1 MYVCGK
7 MFGYSAIL
15 GENQIHVCLK
25 SGWGLKLM
33 FPTSYYFPN
42 IGLNKRHRKIRVASV
57 SDLVLTALAGD
68 FMYFNCGSRNQKE
81 LVGLWRFCDV
91 MDDAINR
98 NRN

>member
-1 MYVCGK
+1 MYVGK
-7 MFGYSAIL
+7 CLATVQFWEL
-15 GENQIHVCLK
+15 NQIHVCLK
-25 SGWGLKLM
+25 SGWGLELM

-57 SDLVLTALAGD
+57 SVLVLTALAGD